1 MRWLSRPTS
10 ARSYFL
16 DKKHF
21 KQGKKQLLKKQVQ
34 VLNYVVDDAAKRK
47 SEADYTVI
55 MIITDGGISD
65 MAETKAALVAL
76 SRKPVSVV
84 LVRRKVQVNTS
95 YKKVQVN
102 TP

>member
-1 MRWLSRPTS
+1 M
-10 ARSYFL
+10 
-16 DKKHF
+16 
-21 KQGKKQLLKKQVQ
+21 
-34 VLNYVVDDAAKRK
+34 DDAAKRK

-84 LVRRKVQVNTS
+84 LVRRKPSQHIHIKKFKSTPHNKEIKSIPRDTS
-95 YKKVQVN
+95 WKEFIYVFSRSGWATV
-102 TP
+102 T

>member
-1 MRWLSRPTS
+1 M
-10 ARSYFL
+10 
-16 DKKHF
+16 
-21 KQGKKQLLKKQVQ
+21 QVQ

-84 LVRRKVQVNTS
+84 LVRRKPSQHTS
-95 YKKVQVN
+95 YKTVQHPI
-102 TP
+102 TTSSSQFSKKPHGKSLSTFTQGRGGRR

>member
-1 MRWLSRPTS
+1 M
-10 ARSYFL
+10 
-16 DKKHF
+16 
-21 KQGKKQLLKKQVQ
+21 
-34 VLNYVVDDAAKRK
+34 DDAAKRK

-84 LVRRKVQVNTS
+84 LVSRKVQVNTS
-95 YKKVQVN
+95 Y
-102 TP
+102 

>member
-1 MRWLSRPTS
+1 MQ
-10 ARSYFL
+10 A
-16 DKKHF
+16 
-21 KQGKKQLLKKQVQ
+21 Q

-84 LVRRKVQVNTS
+84 LVSRKKSQHTS
-95 YKKVQVN
+95 Y
-102 TP
+102 

>member
-1 MRWLSRPTS
+1 MQ
-10 ARSYFL
+10 A
-16 DKKHF
+16 
-21 KQGKKQLLKKQVQ
+21 Q

-84 LVRRKVQVNTS
+84 LVRRRPSQHFILKSSSKYPVTRGSSQFS
-95 YKKVQVN
+95 KKPQP
-102 TP
+102 TFTQGRGGRR

>member
-1 MRWLSRPTS
+1 M
-10 ARSYFL
+10 
-16 DKKHF
+16 
-21 KQGKKQLLKKQVQ
+21 QVQ

-84 LVRRKVQVNTS
+84 LVRGKPSQHFISKSSSQHPIT
-95 YKKVQVN
+95 
-102 TP
+102 

>member
-1 MRWLSRPTS
+1 M
-10 ARSYFL
+10 
-16 DKKHF
+16 
-21 KQGKKQLLKKQVQ
+21 
-34 VLNYVVDDAAKRK
+34 DDAAKRK

-84 LVRRKVQVNTS
+84 LVRRNTS
-95 YKKVQVN
+95 YRKVQVN

>member
-1 MRWLSRPTS
+1 M
-10 ARSYFL
+10 
-16 DKKHF
+16 
-21 KQGKKQLLKKQVQ
+21 QVQ

-84 LVRRKVQVNTS
+84 LVRRELSQHTSYRKVQA
-95 YKKVQVN
+95 N

>member
-1 MRWLSRPTS
+1 M
-10 ARSYFL
+10 
-16 DKKHF
+16 
-21 KQGKKQLLKKQVQ
+21 QVQ
-34 VLNYVVDDAAKRK
+34 VLNYVVDDAAQRK

-84 LVRRKVQVNTS
+84 LVSRKPSQHFILKQDLNGLDRS
-95 YKKVQVN
+95 AS
-102 TP
+102 